1 MDGGPVSKTG
11 RREREFSM
19 KQNQVRAKLKRG
31 EVSVGTWLSLA
42 DPTAARLMARVGFD
56 WLNVDLEHTP
66 TNYETM
72 AQTFAV
78 TCLEGPVPLARVPF
92 NSVENI
98 KRVLDNGAFGV
109 IVPMVNSVA
118 EAKAVVDA
126 ARYAPIGARTI
137 GGQLHAA
144 NFNCSPADYYEKAND
159 ELLVVIMA
167 ETVQAI
173 ASLEEI
179 ARVPGIDAI
188 FIGPNDLLN
197 SLGLKPAFDSDDP
210 RFNDA
215 LQKVVRVCKENGI
228 APGIHTADAAMAK
241 RRIDAG
247 FQFIACS
254 SEVGMMLAKA
264 QETAKALNIGT
275 SVAVAKY

>member
-1 MDGGPVSKTG
+1 
-11 RREREFSM
+11 M
-19 KQNQVRAKLKRG
+19 KQNFVRAKLKRG
-31 EVSVGTWLSLA
+31 EVSVGSWLSLA

-72 AQTFAV
+72 AQDFAV
-78 TCLEGPVPLARVPF
+78 ICLEGQVPLARVPF
-92 NSVENI
+92 NSIENI

-144 NFNCSPADYYEKAND
+144 NFNCSPAEYYEKAND

-197 SLGLKPAFDSDDP
+197 SLGLKPGFDSDDP
-210 RFNDA
+210 RFNEA
-215 LQKVVRVCKENGI
+215 LKKVVRVCKENGI
-228 APGIHTADAAMAK
+228 APGIHSADAAMAK
-241 RRIDAG
+241 KRVEQG

-264 QETAKALNIGT
+264 QETAKALNVGT
-275 SVAVAKY
+275 GAAVARY